1 MTEEDVK
8 KINEFGRMKSV
19 GAIAE
24 KFDSII
30 EQIGKVAGD
39 YRISPSI
46 HKTINP
52 MLDDMIRQL
61 YIMRNNVMAC
71 MIGVDDT
78 PMKVAQP
85 TKFYRCEDCANK
97 DTDVCDGCMG
107 LNESGSKPSKWEQI
121 ENCSTCKYDYSPMNA
136 RCVGCNVILPVY
148 PHGISVYQHW
158 ESKESS
164 THKDCDEGRICPIC
178 GKVMILCEDEK
189 TYNWLWECDVCG
201 HKEDE

>member
-1 MTEEDVK
+1 VGGEGMTEEDVK

-71 MIGVDDT
+71 MIGVDNT

-85 TKFYRCEDCANK
+85 IKSYRCEDCANK

-148 PHGISVYQHW
+148 PHGIFVYQHW
-158 ESKESS
+158 KS
-164 THKDCDEGRICPIC
+164 
-178 GKVMILCEDEK
+178 
-189 TYNWLWECDVCG
+189 
-201 HKEDE
+201 KEDE